1 MHRFFVTS
9 DCFEGEMV
17 TFKGDLA
24 HQIKHVLRL
33 RVGQAV
39 VVLDNRGSAYDVTL
53 ETVEGPLVE
62 GRVTAHNTAG
72 GEPRAWL
79 HLYLGLA
86 QREKFEWMLQK
97 CTEVGACAFTPLIT
111 SRSLAQ
117 GRAEAARKYPRWE
130 SILRE
135 AAEQC
140 GRGRIPELH
149 PPLLFKESLRETGKL
164 NHLTLL
170 AWEGEHSLFLKQALQ
185 GLKNNQET
193 PPRLACFIG
202 PEGGFSEDEVSLA
215 RAAGVI
221 TVSLG
226 ERVLRMET
234 AAVVTTALILYE
246 LE

>member
-1 MHRFFVTS
+1 MGEKVT
-9 DCFEGEMV
+9 FQGEM
-17 TFKGDLA
+17 A

-53 ETVEGPLVE
+53 ETVEGPEVA
-62 GRVTAHNTAG
+62 GRITARRAAG
-72 GEPRAWL
+72 GEPRTWL

-117 GRAEAARKYPRWE
+117 GRDEAAKKYPRWE

-140 GRGRIPELH
+140 GRGRIPELR
-149 PPLLFKESLRETGKL
+149 PPLLFKEAIQETANRNQL
-164 NHLTLL
+164 SLL
-170 AWEGEHSLFLKQALQ
+170 AWEGEHDLFLKQALHEI
-185 GLKNNQET
+185 KNNPET
-193 PPRLACFIG
+193 SPRLACFIG
-202 PEGGFSEDEVSLA
+202 PEGGFSEEEVSLA
-215 RAAGVI
+215 RSNGLIA
-221 TVSLG
+221 VSLG
-226 ERVLRMET
+226 ERILRMET
-234 AAVVTTALILYE
+234 AAVVATALILYE
-246 LE
+246 MKKA